1 MRGATR
7 ASRSL
12 SRHKRI
18 SIHAPHARSDGQEL
32 YMGWQASRISI
43 HAPHARSDA
52 KTSVKKYI
60 AMRFQ
65 STLLMRGATA
75 VYDWCQRAGLI
86 SIHAPHARSDSA
98 AQPPRRRLR
107 FQSTLLMRG
116 ATRRLCSSKAGEKQ
130 ISIHAPHARS
140 DFHLVPLVPAR
151 DDFNPRSSCEERP
164 HSCRLPSSLSDFN
177 PRSSC
182 EERLPSASASVFRQ
196 VFQSTLLMRGATGEC
211 QIQSTIYT
219 RYFNPRSSC
228 EERRGSSVITGIQ
241 KIFQSTLLMRGAT
254 AQYSPA

>member
-1 MRGATR
+1 M
-7 ASRSL
+7 L
-12 SRHKRI
+12 YIWKR
-18 SIHAPHARSDGQEL
+18 L
-32 YMGWQASRISI
+32 YTSRISI

-151 DDFNPRSSCEERP
+151 DDFNPRSSCEER
-164 HSCRLPSSLSDFN
+164 
-177 PRSSC
+177 
-182 EERLPSASASVFRQ
+182 LPSASASVFRQ
-196 VFQSTLLMRGATGEC
+196 VFQSTLLMRGATHVLFLSFFSYK
-211 QIQSTIYT
+211 ISIHA
-219 RYFNPRSSC
+219 PHARSD
-228 EERRGSSVITGIQ
+228 SVTV
-241 KIFQSTLLMRGAT
+241 T
-254 AQYSPA
+254 